1 MTRTTRGAAVLV
13 ALAALLGTAGCRSEP
28 PADLRAT
35 EGAAPA
41 AADAPPA
48 PQPRDPGPVPDAVAD
63 TAAPGRAPAPGDAA
77 ASAPSRPDTL
87 RGTVAVVGSA
97 PMTAVVLRTPAG
109 LAVQLTGEEA
119 GRLRGL
125 GGAEV
130 WVEGAPG
137 DGQPTSGAGSTFHV
151 RRFVVRAVDGEPALD
166 GVLLR
171 QGDAYLLE
179 RVEGGRVAVAE
190 PPDALRALVGQRV
203 WITVPAGGGA
213 AAFGRV
219 PPTP

>member
-1 MTRTTRGAAVLV
+1 MTRSTRVAGVLT

-35 EGAAPA
+35 EGAPPA
-41 AADAPPA
+41 GADAPPA
-48 PQPRDPGPVPDAVAD
+48 PPPQDPGAEPEARAD

-97 PMTAVVLRTPAG
+97 PMTAVALRTPAG
-109 LAVQLTGEEA
+109 LAVQLTGDEA
-119 GRLRGL
+119 ARLRAL

-130 WVEGAPG
+130 WVEGAP
-137 DGQPTSGAGSTFHV
+137 DGAQPTTGAASTFHV
-151 RRFVVRAVDGEPALD
+151 RRFVVRAVDGEPTLD

-171 QGDAYLLE
+171 QGDAYVLE

-190 PPDALRALVGQRV
+190 PPEALRALVGQRV

-219 PPTP
+219 PPAP